1 MISKSA
7 FKVIAFSAVLSLQ
20 GVSAYADVLEDVA
33 KAEISLE
40 NALKGGVA
48 KVKEAGSKVV
58 SANIIKD
65 INIKKAELD
74 RRLAQAR
81 AEAVRDFHARA
92 KSAEMGKER
101 AAELSALGQRAEG
114 ALAENV
120 SRFNEAA
127 RKTPAEIK
135 KAMSDI
141 GNSVA
146 NRLKKMGAAMKSA
159 PGKMANKIIKRG
171 LSMVK

>member
-7 FKVIAFSAVLSLQ
+7 FKVIAFSAALSLQ

-33 KAEISLE
+33 KAALE
-40 NALKGGVA
+40 NTLKEGVA

-58 SANIIKD
+58 SANIIEN

-74 RRLAQAR
+74 RGLAQ
-81 AEAVRDFHARA
+81 ARA
-92 KSAEMGKER
+92 KSAEMGKEK
-101 AAELSALGQRAEG
+101 AAELNALGKRVEG

-135 KAMSDI
+135 KPMSDI

-159 PGKMANKIIKRG
+159 PGKVANKIKKPMSVMSQG
-171 LSMVK
+171 K